1 MNSADHVQTIQR
13 AVKTLTAWK
22 KLGSM
27 AAMKQRITSVA
38 LVFCFLA
45 SAALAAGPE
54 MGTWKLNEKK
64 SKYTAGSAMN
74 TKVVYEESGD
84 KVKVTVW
91 SVAQNGRRWSSEWVG
106 KFDGKDYAVTGDP
119 FSDTRSM
126 KKAGNRTFKLVSKK
140 DSKVTATG
148 KVVYAADG
156 KTRTVTTQ
164 GRGPDGKPTR
174 ASQFY
179 DKE

>member
-1 MNSADHVQTIQR
+1 
-13 AVKTLTAWK
+13 
-22 KLGSM
+22 
-27 AAMKQRITSVA
+27 
-38 LVFCFLA
+38 
-45 SAALAAGPE
+45 
-54 MGTWKLNEKK
+54 
-64 SKYTAGSAMN
+64 
-74 TKVVYEESGD
+74 
-84 KVKVTVW
+84 
-91 SVAQNGRRWSSEWVG
+91 
-106 KFDGKDYAVTGDP
+106 
-119 FSDTRSM
+119 
-126 KKAGNRTFKLVSKK
+126 LVSKK